1 MFYTIYQITNNTTGK
16 IYIGKHQTP
25 NLNDGYMG
33 SGKLILEAVRK
44 YGEESFTK
52 DILHI
57 CSSEE
62 EMNATEQVIVTPE
75 FCERKD
81 TYNLCPGGQGGFG
94 YINNNEPFR
103 KQKNLKARKAADRVI
118 MERYGVDNPSKIPGV
133 GAKISQSNKE
143 AYASGRKEKK
153 LPDWNGRKHREESLL
168 KMAEAKKGKGLGKDN
183 SQFGSMWITDGIT
196 NTKISK
202 DADIPN
208 GWRKGRVLAA

>member
-1 MFYTIYQITNNTTGK
+1 MFYTIYQITNNTNGK
-16 IYIGKHQTP
+16 VYIGKHQTSD
-25 NLNDGYMG
+25 LNDGYMG

-62 EMNATEQVIVTPE
+62 EMNAKEQEIVTPE

-81 TYNLCPGGQGGFG
+81 TYNLCPGGHGGFG
-94 YINNNEPFR
+94 YINNNEPLR
-103 KQKNLKARKAADRVI
+103 KQKNMKARVAADKVI

-133 GAKISQSNKE
+133 SSKISKANKE
-143 AYASGRKEKK
+143 AYASGRKQKK
-153 LPDWNGRKHREESLL
+153 TPDWTGKKHKEETLIKMSL
-168 KMAEAKKGKGLGKDN
+168 AKKGKRTGPES
-183 SQFGSMWITDGIT
+183 SQFGSMWITDGIA

-202 DADIPN
+202 DAAIPT
-208 GWRKGRVLAA
+208 GWRKGRVV